1 MDTSLVKRF
10 IEIYKPD
17 DNLKKTDS
25 EILEFGNKMLPEEI
39 IYLWEQY
46 GFGNYGNGIIKVID
60 PRDYMNSLYTWLG
73 TKDFNK
79 IPIMM
84 TAFGDIFYYR
94 KLEDNEN
101 DILLLNIH
109 YRDIEVCTYS
119 YQEFFK
125 EYIIDNEIKKHI
137 LREDLYNAAVNILGN
152 LKYNEIFFFVPALV
166 LGGREDIKYVKK
178 GNANIHHQLLLQI
191 DNS

>member
-60 PRDYMNSLYTWLG
+60 
-73 TKDFNK
+73 K
-79 IPIMM
+79 III
-84 TAFGDIFYYR
+84 TNDRSVIIISCLDKF
-94 KLEDNEN
+94 KL
-101 DILLLNIH
+101 ILFMI
-109 YRDIEVCTYS
+109 I
-119 YQEFFK
+119 
-125 EYIIDNEIKKHI
+125 YIRTHI
-137 LREDLYNAAVNILGN
+137 
-152 LKYNEIFFFVPALV
+152 
-166 LGGREDIKYVKK
+166 
-178 GNANIHHQLLLQI
+178 Q
-191 DNS
+191 